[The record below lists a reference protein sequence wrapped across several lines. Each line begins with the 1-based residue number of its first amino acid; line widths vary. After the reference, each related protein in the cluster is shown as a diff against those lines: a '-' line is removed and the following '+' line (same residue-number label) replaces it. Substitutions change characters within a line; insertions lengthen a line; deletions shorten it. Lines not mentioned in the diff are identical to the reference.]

1 MSDLWWW
8 WWLFCLF
15 ICWGQW
21 VEEFCNLLCIKITP
35 RIHFP
40 LCLLFL
46 SSVFSWS
53 SSFEE
58 ILSLFSIW
66 FDCPVCPVAAKS
78 SRWGHSDKDE
88 EEEAEVF
95 DKKCIGESRTEEQ
108 VFSSSLDLDFDSIY
122 LLRFTSPRLGDIA
135 HSRNLSLSRLSKPYQ
150 RVYQLGSSPLRA
162 LLKGSDVRSVVHG
175 SLCVSVPSRLVSLSF
190 SFHHHWY
197 DLYFFYFFFFFKRF
211 PIFSLCCR
219 FGRLGWI
226 YNVYF
231 ALAVV
236 QQQQQHLRV
245 DDDY

>member
-1 MSDLWWW
+1 MIGGGGDRFAGQFGGVFEFLSLSKLMSDLWWW

-78 SRWGHSDKDE
+78 SRWGHSDKVEKE
-88 EEEAEVF
+88 EVL

-108 VFSSSLDLDFDSIY
+108 VFSSSLDLDFDSLSIFAS
-122 LLRFTSPRLGDIA
+122 LLRLASPRW
-135 HSRNLSLSRLSKPYQ
+135 HCTQSKPLSFLSKPYQ
-150 RVYQLGSSPLRA
+150 LRLSIGLITTEGSIEGLWCKICGAR
-162 LLKGSDVRSVVHG
+162 
-175 SLCVSVPSRLVSLSF
+175 
-190 SFHHHWY
+190 
-197 DLYFFYFFFFFKRF
+197 
-211 PIFSLCCR
+211 
-219 FGRLGWI
+219 
-226 YNVYF
+226 
-231 ALAVV
+231 
-236 QQQQQHLRV
+236 
-245 DDDY
+245 